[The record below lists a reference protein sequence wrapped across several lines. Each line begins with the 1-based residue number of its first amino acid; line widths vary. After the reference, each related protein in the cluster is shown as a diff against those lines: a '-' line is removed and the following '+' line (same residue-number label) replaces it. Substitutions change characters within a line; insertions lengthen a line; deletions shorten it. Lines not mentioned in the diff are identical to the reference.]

1 MFASFQDDPPPPR
14 WEPPPEPRPRLSR
27 REGKVLAWL
36 VGGNA
41 VVLLFAPLAGASLI
55 QAVIALLR

>member
-14 WEPPPEPRPRLSR
+14 WEPSPERRPNLSP
-27 REGKVLAWL
+27 REGRVLAWL
-36 VGGNA
+36 VGGNML
-41 VVLLFAPLAGASLI
+41 VLLFAPLAGASLV